1 MIHLS
6 GVHGIHGSQNVILE
20 SQCVSHVTPYLF
32 HESQVVFHES
42 QVVFYE
48 SLVALHESHFVFY
61 ESLVALHESHFLVQ
75 VWEMQA
81 TLTSPALSTLP
92 QHRLPGWPT
101 IPGKLA
107 GQGCKHFVPG

>member
-42 QVVFYE
+42 QV
-48 SLVALHESHFVFY
+48 VFY